1 MIVPISGVVSKGKLY
16 ILAGKSQHV
25 LPSQLGGITV
35 HKTYTGWFLVGGEG
49 VGDYIASK
57 TRI

>member
-1 MIVPISGVVSKGKLY
+1 MPISGVVSKGKLY